1 MSGELG
7 GGVEANPGLG
17 GQVDD
22 PFGPQHCR
30 ESAKHAWQAPGRQ
43 DRHAVDDGLTPGDLG
58 AVDGHNRHHH
68 LGVGQDPGGLVG
80 LELYG
85 AQGGVSG

>member
-43 DRHAVDDGLTPGDLG
+43 DRHAVDDGLTPGTWAPWTATIG
-58 AVDGHNRHHH
+58 TTTWGSARTRAAWSASNSTVRR
-68 LGVGQDPGGLVG
+68 VG
-80 LELYG
+80 
-85 AQGGVSG
+85 